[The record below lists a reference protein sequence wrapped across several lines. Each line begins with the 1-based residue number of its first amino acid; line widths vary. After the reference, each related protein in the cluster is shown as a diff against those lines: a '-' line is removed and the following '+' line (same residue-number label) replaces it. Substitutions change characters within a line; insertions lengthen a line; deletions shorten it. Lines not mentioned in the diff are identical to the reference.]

1 MATTIGLTRRTI
13 ALPGGPR
20 VGVALGGPPAGV
32 PLVLAHGYLADGL
45 LYAPALVGLIRQ
57 GFRVIAIDT
66 AGPVGTA
73 VGDDEGAPVAHR
85 LLTSARVIGRV
96 LDELGV
102 DRAVLVGHSMGG
114 RLVSELA
121 ADQPDRVL
129 GLVLVDAAV
138 GQPWDRLVGASRL
151 FPPLLAGWGG
161 LLLTDLLV
169 TFPVVT
175 DQRQAAALARTL
187 VPTMF
192 GNARHPWR
200 IWGPLVSL
208 LRSGPSVRA
217 LDRVG
222 AAGVPTAVLHGE
234 GDLGVPLASARD
246 AAART
251 GADLVVVH
259 QARHSWLL
267 KDAAAFPAV
276 LAELWDG
283 RFGAAV
289 RSRAGHPPP
298 APPNGN
304 GHRANGTRLRWTHQ
318 PPTSPSHQPPASPTD
333 QPPVTGAGDGRP

>member
-1 MATTIGLTRRTI
+1 MATTGLTRRTV
-13 ALPGGPR
+13 ALPGCPR
-20 VGVALGGPPAGV
+20 VGVALGGPPAGI

-45 LYAPALVGLIRQ
+45 LYAPALVGLIRH
-57 GFRVIAIDT
+57 GFRVIAVDS
-66 AGPVGTA
+66 AGPVAAA
-73 VGDDEGAPVAHR
+73 VGDDDGAPVGHR
-85 LLTSARVIGRV
+85 LLTSARLVGRV

-114 RLVSELA
+114 RLVAELA

-138 GQPWDRLVGASRL
+138 GQPWDRLVAASRL
-151 FPPLLAGWGG
+151 FPPLLAGWGA

-175 DQRQAAALARTL
+175 DQRRAAALARTL
-187 VPTMF
+187 VPTVF

-208 LRSGPSVRA
+208 LRSGPSVGA
-217 LDRVG
+217 LDRIA

-251 GADLVVVH
+251 HADLVVVH

-267 KDAAAFPAV
+267 KDAGAFPAV
-276 LAELWDG
+276 LAHLWDG

-289 RSRAGHPPP
+289 RTRAGV
-298 APPNGN
+298 APDRTGD
-304 GHRANGTRLRWTHQ
+304 GHRANGTRMRWTHR
-318 PPTSPSHQPPASPTD
+318 PPAPPAV
-333 QPPVTGAGDGRP
+333 PPVTGAGDGRP